1 MIEILTVKQTVIP
14 FKSWYTLYYSIFKL
28 RILVVALQ
36 YFGNVRT
43 FCCRL
48 RCVQVRRLENMIPGD
63 TASTLSADEQIA
75 DLSSKVIYPL
85 LHSSS
90 NVWHLL
96 CKLHWMNK
104 YRVYGIL
111 YIYCQT
117 KFGSNIGFI
126 IWATHVCLAPVG
138 HFLHKSWVK
147 NICYTCTFWN
157 LISEL
162 ILFNSSRT
170 TGPISSALSIKH
182 WIILL
187 SKNIQVFCFSDDR
200 KFTTILV

>member
-1 MIEILTVKQTVIP
+1 M
-14 FKSWYTLYYSIFKL
+14 
-28 RILVVALQ
+28 ALQ

-48 RCVQVRRLENMIPGD
+48 RCVQVRRSENMIPGD

-96 CKLHWMNK
+96 IKLHWMNK
-104 YRVYGIL
+104 YHVYGIL

-117 KFGSNIGFI
+117 EFGSNIGFI

-138 HFLHKSWVK
+138 HFLHKSRVIK
-147 NICYTCTFWN
+147 FVIH

-182 WIILL
+182 WVILL
-187 SKNIQVFCFSDDR
+187 AKNIQVFCFSDDR